1 MKKIVILAL
10 LLSISLVSN
19 SQNKQ
24 SKWTVG
30 VSGSFVSFGEDGLTS
45 IGERFNIQLPKLN
58 VSRYVYSGLIADAG
72 ITFGAISEVD
82 GFFGNAFDYFSLDG
96 NIRYDFNLSE
106 ENLVPYVAIGG
117 SIIGAPSTIPGSKAT
132 PTVNFTFGT
141 TFWITHHW
149 GINAQATYK
158 YSSEEYES
166 MRSHSQI
173 SAGLVYSLN
182 PRVLVYRIWDGGRRR

>member
-1 MKKIVILAL
+1 MKKIVILVL
-10 LLSISLVSN
+10 LFSISLTSN
-19 SQNKQ
+19 SQNKE
-24 SKWTVG
+24 SKWVVG
-30 VSGSFVSFGEDGLTS
+30 VSASFVSFGEEGLNS
-45 IGERFNIQLPKLN
+45 IGERFNIQIPKLN
-58 VSRYVYSGLIADAG
+58 VSRYIYPGLIADTG
-72 ITFGAISEVD
+72 FTFGAISEVN

-117 SIIGAPSTIPGSKAT
+117 SIVGAPTGTLPNSKAT
-132 PTVNFTFGT
+132 PTVNFTFGA

-149 GINAQATYK
+149 GLNAQATYK

-182 PRVLVYRIWDGGRRR
+182 PRVLVYRLWDERKR